1 MLTAI
6 FLLGSL
12 RRKSPKVLSASE
24 VLIFARI
31 LSPVPAFHLIAL
43 AQDLNRVQ
51 TRSMRCRWLGGR
63 GAGDARGRWRLDSF
77 QQRFL
82 SGPIAGGMSFMVRH
96 VPLWARVNLKV
107 CVCVYLYASL
117 CRIVCSCFMLCSAGW
132 NGVVSDCV
140 SMCALL
146 VCV

>member
-1 MLTAI
+1 
-6 FLLGSL
+6 
-12 RRKSPKVLSASE
+12 
-24 VLIFARI
+24 
-31 LSPVPAFHLIAL
+31 
-43 AQDLNRVQ
+43 
-51 TRSMRCRWLGGR
+51 
-63 GAGDARGRWRLDSF
+63 
-77 QQRFL
+77 
-82 SGPIAGGMSFMVRH
+82 MVRH